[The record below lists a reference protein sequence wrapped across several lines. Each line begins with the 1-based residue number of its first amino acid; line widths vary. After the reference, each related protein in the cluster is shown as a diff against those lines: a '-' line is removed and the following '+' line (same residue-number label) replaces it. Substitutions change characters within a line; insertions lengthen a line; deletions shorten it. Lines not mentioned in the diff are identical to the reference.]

1 MNTAPSSSTFFNET
15 MPELIETSTPETTTD
30 PIVIEEHDGALVNE
44 LTGEVLGFRGA
55 PFTPPPID
63 AVGTDLTSEE
73 NLARLAEREEQLRQA
88 TLWATERRA
97 RAEAALKAK
106 IYERDTL
113 IAGINERFEGQIN
126 EQKRRIAW
134 IDASYGPAM
143 REFAKS
149 QLEGSKQ
156 KSVKLPWATLGYRA
170 SKGAVEVTDAPRAAF
185 TLLIHDLLEP
195 IQVTVSLGALAAAI
209 KADEND
215 GESSRGVQSILLE
228 AITDAFNLNVTDDGE
243 LQSVDLID
251 GVSVSITAGKVPDEI
266 PETVK
271 GVERKKPEDPL
282 GTFYVKHG

>member
-1 MNTAPSSSTFFNET
+1 MNNTPSSPTFSNRT
-15 MPELIETSTPETTTD
+15 MPELIENSTLETTS
-30 PIVIEEHDGALVNE
+30 IIIEEHDGALVNE
-44 LTGEVLGFRGA
+44 LTGEVLGFKGA

-73 NLARLAEREEQLRQA
+73 NLARIAEREEQLRQA

-106 IYERDTL
+106 VYERDTL

-134 IDASYGPAM
+134 IDSSYGPAM

-170 SKGAVEVTDAPRAAF
+170 SKGAVEVTDAPTAAF
-185 TLLIHDLLEP
+185 TLLEEDCEDAIKLTID
-195 IQVTVSLGALAAAI
+195 LGALYDHAATDRSANELILAI
-209 KADEND
+209 
-215 GESSRGVQSILLE
+215 G
-228 AITDAFNLNVTDDGE
+228 DAFSVKYTEEGE
-243 LQSVDLID
+243 AQNKAIVEQASLPQ
-251 GVSVSITAGKVPDEI
+251 GVEVSIVASKVPDEI